1 MNTLVIVLI
10 AAVCLLAG
18 YVFYGRWLAK
28 KWGIDPK
35 AKTPAYTHED
45 GEDYVPTDGWTVFA
59 HQFSSI
65 AGAGPVTGAIQ
76 AAAFGW
82 LPVLLWILLGG
93 IFFGA
98 VTDFGA
104 LYASVKNEGKSMGM
118 LIEQYI
124 GKTGRKL
131 FLLFCWLFTL
141 IVTAAFADMV
151 SGTFNGFVTDAA
163 TGEITKSTVNGA
175 AGSISIMF
183 IAFAVVF
190 GLIQKKMKFTG
201 WKEVVL
207 GLVCMVACFVLG
219 ISFPIVATRETWNY
233 VTFAYIF
240 FAAILPM
247 WLLMQPRDFM
257 TTFMFI
263 FMIAAAAIGLLVA
276 HPTMNLP
283 VYTGFHNEK
292 LGDMFPI
299 LFVTVACGA
308 VSGFHSLVS
317 SGTSSKTISN
327 EKDMLKVGYG
337 AMILESLLAV
347 LALCVAGAAASADG
361 TAATGTP
368 FQIFSAGVAGFLEM
382 FGIPVHIAQ
391 CIMTMCVSALALSTL
406 DSVARIG
413 RMSFQELFSVDD
425 MEHAEGWRKLFC
437 NKYFATVITLVFGYI
452 LTKVG
457 YTNIWPLFGSANQLL
472 SALVLITLCVFLK
485 VTGRTNRTLFP
496 PLIIMLCVTFTALVE
511 RFIALVKAYQ
521 AGTAVFMV
529 EGLQLII
536 AILLII
542 LGLTIVLHS
551 GKRFVG
557 KETKSLRFKPRKSLL
572 IYADSSLAFFMLNY
586 HEYHP
591 AASTSTVP
599 VQKSIAIVTI
609 LKFLSWPVQSLLS
622 GPNCK

>member
-151 SGTFNGFVTDAA
+151 SGTFNGFVTDTA

-247 WLLMQPRDFM
+247 WLLMQTRDFM

-485 VTGRTNRTLFP
+485 VTGRTNKTLFP

-536 AILLII
+536 AVLLII

-551 GKRFVG
+551 GKRLVS
-557 KETKSLRFKPRKSLL
+557 KETKK
-572 IYADSSLAFFMLNY
+572 A
-586 HEYHP
+586 
-591 AASTSTVP
+591 
-599 VQKSIAIVTI
+599 
-609 LKFLSWPVQSLLS
+609 
-622 GPNCK
+622 

>member
-18 YVFYGRWLAK
+18 YVFYGRWLAN

-35 AKTPAYTHED
+35 AKTPAYTKED

-93 IFFGA
+93 VFFGA

-104 LYASVKNEGKSMGM
+104 LYASVKNEGKSIGM
-118 LIEQYI
+118 LIEKYI

-151 SGTFNGFVTDAA
+151 AGTFNGYVTDTA
-163 TGEITKSTVNGA
+163 TGAAAVSTVNGA
-175 AGSISIMF
+175 AGSISLMF
-183 IAFAVVF
+183 ILFAVIF
-190 GLIQKKMKFTG
+190 GLIQKKAKLTG

-207 GLVCMVACFVLG
+207 GLACMVACFVLG
-219 ISFPIVATRETWNY
+219 IRFPIIATRDTWNY
-233 VTFAYIF
+233 ITFIYIF
-240 FAAILPM
+240 FAAVMPM

-263 FMIAAAAIGLLVA
+263 GMIAGAAIGLVVA

-283 VYTGFHNEK
+283 VYTGFHNDK
-292 LGDMFPI
+292 LGDLFPI

-361 TAATGTP
+361 TAASGTP
-368 FQIFSAGVAGFLEM
+368 FQIFSSGVAGFLEM
-382 FGIPVHIAQ
+382 FGIPVHIAS

-425 MEHAEGWRKLFC
+425 MEHAEGWRKVLC

-452 LTKVG
+452 LTKIG
-457 YTNIWPLFGSANQLL
+457 YSNIWPLFGSANQLL

-485 VTGRTNRTLFP
+485 VTGRQNKTLFP
-496 PLIIMLCVTFTALVE
+496 PLIVMLCVTFTALVE
-511 RFIALVKAYQ
+511 RFVALVQAYVNGS
-521 AGTAVFMV
+521 ATFMV

-536 AILLII
+536 AVLLMI
-542 LGLTIVLHS
+542 LGATIVLHS
-551 GKRFVG
+551 GKRLFTS
-557 KETKSLRFKPRKSLL
+557 KAKSEN
-572 IYADSSLAFFMLNY
+572 A
-586 HEYHP
+586 
-591 AASTSTVP
+591 
-599 VQKSIAIVTI
+599 
-609 LKFLSWPVQSLLS
+609 
-622 GPNCK
+622 

>member
-361 TAATGTP
+361 TVATGTP

-485 VTGRTNRTLFP
+485 VTGRTNKTLFP

-511 RFIALVKAYQ
+511 RFIALVNAYQ

-536 AILLII
+536 AVLLII

-551 GKRFVG
+551 GKRLVS
-557 KETKSLRFKPRKSLL
+557 KETKK
-572 IYADSSLAFFMLNY
+572 A
-586 HEYHP
+586 
-591 AASTSTVP
+591 
-599 VQKSIAIVTI
+599 
-609 LKFLSWPVQSLLS
+609 
-622 GPNCK
+622 